1 MYYVVSK
8 KRDHACARWREPSVA
23 ARQFVTLP
31 GGAKCGIPDAVRV
44 GDQTGGGDFTHRTA
58 IVAAALLKNGCT
70 GR

>member
-1 MYYVVSK
+1 MYYE
-8 KRDHACARWREPSVA
+8 KRDHACARWREPSDA

-31 GGAKCGIPDAVRV
+31 VSGVKCGIRDAERV
-44 GDQTGGGDFTHRTA
+44 GGQMGGGDFTHRTA